1 MGERET
7 QYLAKSIGKSAQVI
21 NPGRGH
27 LTELVEAMPFNPG
40 YVLSPRGEH
49 RKGLSPQNL
58 MTLTSLD
65 STETSLPFQGNTQNT
80 SALSRESESQPL
92 SPICYEDSTGLVTEK
107 PMKTA
112 FPVSLPTATTQQ
124 LNFKSQ

>member
-7 QYLAKSIGKSAQVI
+7 QYLAKAIGKSAQVI

-65 STETSLPFQGNTQNT
+65 SSEL
-80 SALSRESESQPL
+80 LSHFKGIHKIL
-92 SPICYEDSTGLVTEK
+92 
-107 PMKTA
+107 
-112 FPVSLPTATTQQ
+112 Q
-124 LNFKSQ
+124 L